1 MEWRKSEQLPEF
13 EEREGERERSRDLSL
28 IFHFVFLLLLLSLR
42 FSFAYF
48 FDVFCIA
55 LYSCVTLVA
64 AISRIRN
71 RCASA
76 AGSFYVFMFLI
87 CLC

>member
-1 MEWRKSEQLPEF
+1 MNSYLNSKRG
-13 EEREGERERSRDLSL
+13 RERERSRDLSL

-76 AGSFYVFMFLI
+76 AGSFYVFDLFVLVYV
-87 CLC
+87 LFF